1 MLQLSFVNFKRG
13 SYILIEG
20 KDDTDRFYIIQSGQ
34 VQIGKE
40 QEVVAEEEGNLLG
53 PGDFLGVAACM
64 ARHSQIET
72 AIAVTDIVLIAVH
85 YSQFSE
91 LIEKNTPIAMKIIY
105 SFSKKMRYLDE
116 ALTRITLKRN
126 IDTDASHLF
135 SIGEYYLRMSKFE
148 LALYA
153 YYHYLKE
160 KPNGDFAETARKRF
174 MAIKAT
180 GVKAP
185 IDMLEPD
192 TTQMVR
198 TYNRES
204 MIFCECQSGS
214 ELYIIQG
221 GHVKISKIVDN
232 NEVLLAV
239 LKEGDMFGEMALLE
253 NKPRSATAITTPGQC
268 QLLAVNRQNFNQ
280 MVATQPQLI
289 ARLTTTLAD
298 RIWVM
303 YKQLANTRISVP
315 IEKMYDMLT
324 IQLEKLRIAPEAG
337 KQHTFSFGPAEL
349 AKMCSISKEAA
360 PRVISEFLTAPIIR
374 SAENK
379 IIITDTLE
387 LSKQTAYFK
396 KMRDIELA
404 RQTAR
409 ANESGYWA
417 KPPRR

>member
-1 MLQLSFVNFKRG
+1 
-13 SYILIEG
+13 
-20 KDDTDRFYIIQSGQ
+20 
-34 VQIGKE
+34 
-40 QEVVAEEEGNLLG
+40 
-53 PGDFLGVAACM
+53 
-64 ARHSQIET
+64 
-72 AIAVTDIVLIAVH
+72 
-85 YSQFSE
+85 
-91 LIEKNTPIAMKIIY
+91 
-105 SFSKKMRYLDE
+105 
-116 ALTRITLKRN
+116 
-126 IDTDASHLF
+126 
-135 SIGEYYLRMSKFE
+135 
-148 LALYA
+148 
-153 YYHYLKE
+153 
-160 KPNGDFAETARKRF
+160 
-174 MAIKAT
+174 
-180 GVKAP
+180 
-185 IDMLEPD
+185 
-192 TTQMVR
+192 
-198 TYNRES
+198 

-253 NKPRSATAITTPGQC
+253 NKPRSATAITTSGQC
-268 QLLAVNRQNFNQ
+268 QLLAVNRKNFNQ

-349 AKMCSISKEAA
+349 AKMCSISKEEA
-360 PRVISEFLTAPIIR
+360 PKVISEFLTAPIIR